1 MGLEFNSEQ
10 QQVSSLFTAYRNDV
24 DIYTEDELKDKIFYK
39 KLFSRLLNGT
49 GLRINDVYP
58 LGSSDDVIKACRK
71 DTDVKRKKIYIVD
84 GDIYLMFSPKQ
95 PIPNLYVLDAYCIEN
110 FIIDEDAVCNTLC
123 NFIGTKEL
131 EDIRNDFN
139 FDKLIDEYKDSLI
152 SLFYHKAL
160 EQKYRGYFNLY
171 SLAKYYNRSNNL
183 DQSIITD
190 EQDSI
195 KNRLIQAGLS
205 EHEIIAELELME
217 QKFPKNADTFLKI
230 ISGKDYLIHLMS
242 CHAKKSL
249 NYNIGHSKE
258 AWKFNF
264 AKYCKLDRLEHLK
277 TIILTCL
284 YK

>member
-24 DIYTEDELKDKIFYK
+24 DIYTEDELKDKVFYK
-39 KLFSRLLNGT
+39 KLFSRLLSGT

-95 PIPNLYVLDAYCIEN
+95 PMPNLYVLDAYCIEN

-139 FDKLIDEYKDSLI
+139 FDKLIDEHKDSLI

-160 EQKYRGYFNLY
+160 EQKHRGYFNLY
-171 SLAKYYNRSNNL
+171 SLATYYNRSNNL
-183 DQSIITD
+183 DQSIITA
-190 EQDSI
+190 EQDGI
-195 KNRLIQAGLS
+195 KKRLIQAGLS
-205 EHEIIAELELME
+205 ELEIIAELELME

-249 NYNIGHSKE
+249 NYNTGHSKE

-264 AKYCKLDRLEHLK
+264 AQYCKLDRLEHLK

-284 YK
+284 

>member
-1 MGLEFNSEQ
+1 MGIEFNSEQ
-10 QQVSSLFTAYRNDV
+10 EQVSSLFTAYRNDV
-24 DIYTEDELKDKIFYK
+24 DIYTEDESKDKVFYK

-58 LGSSDDVIKACRK
+58 LGSSDDVIAACRK
-71 DTDVKRKKIYIVD
+71 DSDVKRKKIYIVD

-95 PIPNLYVLDAYCIEN
+95 PIPYLYVLDAYCMEN
-110 FIIDEDAVCNTLC
+110 LVIDEDAVCNTLC

-131 EDIRNDFN
+131 EDIKSEFN
-139 FDKLIDEYKDSLI
+139 FDKLIDEHKDSLI

-171 SLAKYYNRSNNL
+171 SLATYYNRRNDL
-183 DQSIITD
+183 DLLKITA
-190 EQDSI
+190 EQEEI
-195 KNRLIQAGLS
+195 KERLIQVGLS
-205 EHEIIAELELME
+205 ENDIITELELME
-217 QKFPKNADTFLKI
+217 QKFPKNAETFMKI

-249 NYNIGHSKE
+249 NYNTGHTKE
-258 AWKFNF
+258 TWKYNF
-264 AKYCKLDRLEHLK
+264 AQYCKLDRLEHLK

-284 YK
+284 

>member
-24 DIYTEDELKDKIFYK
+24 DIYTEDELKDKVFYK
-39 KLFSRLLNGT
+39 KLFSRLLSGT

-58 LGSSDDVIKACRK
+58 LGSSDDVIKACCK

-110 FIIDEDAVCNTLC
+110 LIIDEDAVYNTLC

-139 FDKLIDEYKDSLI
+139 FDKLIDEHKDFLI

-160 EQKYRGYFNLY
+160 EQKHRGYFNLY
-171 SLAKYYNRSNNL
+171 SLATYYTRSNNL

-249 NYNIGHSKE
+249 NYNTGHSKE
-258 AWKFNF
+258 SWKYNF
-264 AKYCKLDRLEHLK
+264 AQYCKLDRLEHLK
-277 TIILTCL
+277 TTILTCL
-284 YK
+284 